1 MNNKQK
7 RIAFGAG
14 IVVILAALFTWN
26 FTRGSGNSSS
36 NAGSTSSNN
45 VTVSARISQQTT
57 KDLSGDND
65 SIVVYFSRTRGVY
78 DGPLEIGHTKQVAD
92 YIIEATNADEYEI
105 IPALDYPEEY
115 EATANQA
122 RREQEEDARPAILND
137 LPDLTGYENV
147 FIGAPVWWSEY
158 PMIVR
163 TFLDAEGDNLND
175 KRLIPFT
182 THLGSGLGASQRQL
196 ESQFPNAT
204 VLDGF
209 TVRGEDS
216 AVRGSQ
222 NDVNAWL
229 TRIGVT
235 N

>member
-1 MNNKQK
+1 MNNKQ
-7 RIAFGAG
+7 RRMAFGAG

-26 FTRGSGNSSS
+26 FTRGTGNFSSSASSSS
-36 NAGSTSSNN
+36 NNGTG
-45 VTVSARISQQTT
+45 SARITQQTT

-65 SIVVYFSRTRGVY
+65 SIVIYFSRTSGVY
-78 DGPLEIGHTKQVAD
+78 DGPLQIGHTKQVAD
-92 YIIEATNADEYEI
+92 YIIAATNADEYEI
-105 IPALDYPEEY
+105 VPAVDYPEEY
-115 EATANQA
+115 EATADQA
-122 RREQEEDARPAILND
+122 RREQEEDARPAIKND

-163 TFLDAEGDNLND
+163 TFLDAEGDSLSN

-196 ESQFPNAT
+196 ETQFPNAT

-216 AVRGSQ
+216 AVAGAQ
-222 NDVNAWL
+222 NDVNTWL
-229 TRIGVT
+229 ARIGVT

>member
-1 MNNKQK
+1 MNNKQR

-14 IVVILAALFTWN
+14 VVVILAALFTWN
-26 FTRGSGNSSS
+26 FTRGTGSSS
-36 NAGSTSSNN
+36 NSASTSSNN
-45 VTVSARISQQTT
+45 STGSTRITQQTT

-65 SIVVYFSRTRGVY
+65 SIVVYFSRTSGVY

-92 YIIEATNADEYEI
+92 YIIAATGADEYEI
-105 IPALDYPEEY
+105 VPAVDYPEEY
-115 EATANQA
+115 EATADQA
-122 RREQEEDARPAILND
+122 RREQEEDARPAIKND

-163 TFLDAEGDNLND
+163 TFLDAEADALKD

-196 ESQFPNAT
+196 EMQFPNAT

-216 AVRGSQ
+216 AVAGAQ
-222 NDVNAWL
+222 NDVNTWL
-229 TRIGVT
+229 ARIGVT